1 MRPEQENTMKLH
13 TKQAVFAL
21 VPVAWLCLLASCTP
35 ATGVDSAAGG
45 TESAD
50 TPATTAAPGEDQAD
64 AKPTDIIDRMF
75 SPLDNAVDD
84 INRDLN
90 QGDADTTSGST
101 E

>member
-1 MRPEQENTMKLH
+1 VESLMNHHHLKSIPVSAAIGWLWL
-13 TKQAVFAL
+13 L
-21 VPVAWLCLLASCTP
+21 VSCTP
-35 ATGVDSAAGG
+35 ATNV
-45 TESAD
+45 ESAGKAQ
-50 TPATTAAPGEDQAD
+50 PADATAAAPASGEEQAG

-90 QGDADTTSGST
+90 KGDAATSSGSS

>member
-1 MRPEQENTMKLH
+1 MSHRHLKSIPAYAAIGWLWL
-13 TKQAVFAL
+13 L
-21 VPVAWLCLLASCTP
+21 VSCTP
-35 ATGVDSAAGG
+35 LTNAESGGNAQPADAA
-45 TESAD
+45 AA
-50 TPATTAAPGEDQAD
+50 TPASGEEQAG

-90 QGDADTTSGST
+90 KGDAGTSSGSG